1 MKNQELT
8 KDDLSKIP
16 MDSSLKAFYSGCER
30 CADFSQKVIIPALNG
45 VLKLSKKE
53 EILIGI
59 YRSMHCWMKAVALL
73 NHPVY
78 FQTVATAARS
88 IFELVLDI
96 KLITDDTIENG
107 LKKFKEFPKIE
118 RYRIIREFAEFQ
130 INNPDIKSN
139 VSSKR
144 MEIASD
150 KNKEKEIDVL
160 AKLWGKNRKN
170 IRHWSDLGI
179 KKRAEKASVE
189 YERFYYESFAL
200 LSLYVHSG
208 LAGTINMS
216 EEGLKAVYG
225 NSTRIIH
232 DMFLTA
238 VSIIAKEFKFD
249 KAIPKFE
256 EWMRKLDSV
265 PGEVI
270 LREKEKYIKY

>member
-1 MKNQELT
+1 MKNYDLT
-8 KDDLSKIP
+8 KEDLAKIP
-16 MDSSLKAFYSGCER
+16 MDSSLKAFYSGCKI
-30 CADFSQKVIIPALNG
+30 CTDFSQKVMIPALAG
-45 VLKLSKKE
+45 VLKPSQKE

-59 YRSMHCWMKAVALL
+59 YRSIHCWMKAISLL

-96 KLITDDTIENG
+96 KLIVDDQIENG

-118 RYRIIREFAEFQ
+118 KYRIINEFAKFQ
-130 INNPDIKSN
+130 RDNPDIRCN

-144 MEIASD
+144 MEIVAD
-150 KNKEKEIDVL
+150 KNKEKEIDIL
-160 AKLWGKNRKN
+160 AKLWGKQRKD
-170 IRHWSDLGI
+170 IRHWSDLGVR
-179 KKRAEKASVE
+179 KRAEKAGKE
-189 YERFYYESFAL
+189 YERFYYELFAL

-216 EEGLKAVYG
+216 DEGLKAVYG

-238 VSIIAKEFKFD
+238 VSIIAKEFGFD
-249 KAIPKFE
+249 KAMPKFD
-256 EWMRKLDSV
+256 EWIKKLDLV

-270 LREKEKYIKY
+270 LKEKEKYIKD